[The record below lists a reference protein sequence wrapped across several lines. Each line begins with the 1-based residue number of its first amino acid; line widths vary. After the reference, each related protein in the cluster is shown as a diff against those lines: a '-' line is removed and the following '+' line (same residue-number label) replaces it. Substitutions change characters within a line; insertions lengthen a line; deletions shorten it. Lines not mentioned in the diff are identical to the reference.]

1 MDKKTHGPAFV
12 RCLIPLTD
20 CPSCTGKGII
30 QGVFH
35 QLDCIGCHASGLVH
49 AESLEPLLLEDLVVQ
64 LGMKVR
70 NLAAQ
75 LRAIDCTNQEREG
88 RHYQQDN
95 RRGPGASTYKG
106 D

>member
-20 CPSCTGKGII
+20 CPSCAGKGVIR
-30 QGVFH
+30 GVFH

-49 AESLEPLLLEDLVVQ
+49 VVTLEPLPVDDLVVQ
-64 LGMKVR
+64 LGMLLR
-70 NLAAQ
+70 RERHLATLAPAANSTVEQ
-75 LRAIDCTNQEREG
+75 
-88 RHYQQDN
+88 YQQN
-95 RRGPGASTYKG
+95 NSRGAGRSSFKG

>member
-20 CPSCTGKGII
+20 CPSCAGKGII

-35 QLDCIGCHASGLVH
+35 QLDCIGCHASGQVH
-49 AESLEPLLLEDLVVQ
+49 AVTLEPLLVEDLVVQ
-64 LGMKVR
+64 LGMLLR
-70 NLAAQ
+70 REHHLATQAPT
-75 LRAIDCTNQEREG
+75 ATNTVEQ
-88 RHYQQDN
+88 YQQCN
-95 RRGPGASTYKG
+95 SRVAGRSSFKG

>member
-20 CPSCTGKGII
+20 CPSCAGKGII

-49 AESLEPLLLEDLVVQ
+49 AETLEPLLLEDLVVQ
-64 LGMKVR
+64 LGMLLRRERFMTKVK
-70 NLAAQ
+70 AAATGIVAQ
-75 LRAIDCTNQEREG
+75 
-88 RHYQQDN
+88 YQQSN
-95 RRGPGASTYKG
+95 SRGAGRSSFKG

>member
-20 CPSCTGKGII
+20 CPSCAGKGVI

-35 QLDCIGCHASGLVH
+35 QLDCIGCHASGQVH
-49 AESLEPLLLEDLVVQ
+49 AITLEPLPLEDLVVQ
-64 LGMKVR
+64 LGMLLR
-70 NLAAQ
+70 RERHLAVLAPAANDTAEQ
-75 LRAIDCTNQEREG
+75 
-88 RHYQQDN
+88 YQQN
-95 RRGPGASTYKG
+95 NSRGAGRSSFKG